1 MQANK
6 DSALGEKP
14 SLLTG
19 RNLAQNKARGGW
31 PSDSGVRKEEH
42 KATANNITINTL
54 QAWGIR
60 EHSAQDAEKHRED
73 NGQTT
78 GKRGHKD
85 NNVMVAY
92 INNWRVNERKAED
105 CLV

>member
-1 MQANK
+1 MQANE

-19 RNLAQNKARGGW
+19 RNLAQNKAQGGW

-60 EHSAQDAEKHRED
+60 EHSAQEKNTEKTMDKLRERE
-73 NGQTT
+73 GTKT
-78 GKRGHKD
+78 
-85 NNVMVAY
+85 
-92 INNWRVNERKAED
+92 IT
-105 CLV
+105 